1 MNRAAK
7 TLALLLTL
15 LALGAVALPAWAQR
29 PARPAAE
36 SAGQPLPEWDQL
48 SPAQRDAMIA
58 VLRDRWNA
66 DPRGRARMLR
76 HAERWSELTPEQRR
90 GARHG
95 RDRLE
100 QMTPEER
107 AKARAAYER
116 MRAMSPED
124 RRALRETLRQMTP
137 EERAEWFRREA
148 ERKD

>member
-7 TLALLLTL
+7 TLALLLAL
-15 LALGAVALPAWAQR
+15 LALGATALPASAQR
-29 PARPAAE
+29 PGRPAAE
-36 SAGQPLPEWDQL
+36 AAGQPLPEWDQL
-48 SPAQRDAMIA
+48 SPAQREAMIA

-66 DPRGRARMLR
+66 NPRSRAEMLR
-76 HAERWSELTPEQRR
+76 HAERWTELTPEQRR

-116 MRAMSPED
+116 MRAMPAEE
-124 RRALRETLRQMTP
+124 RRVLREKLRQMTP
-137 EERAEWFRREA
+137 EQRAEWFRREA